1 MGIRVGIDLGTTYS
15 VVAYVNPET
24 NKAEVIPNKYGK
36 RVTPSAIAF
45 LEDGTVLFGEDALDY
60 KEACNTEFV
69 SFFKRFMGNSDYHL
83 NLRGEEYSAARLAGM
98 LLKELVA
105 VAEEV
110 TRTEVEEV
118 VVTVPAYFRHKE
130 RQATLEAAS
139 YAGILVKNIINE
151 PTAAAFAYGIH
162 GRKEKKHMLI
172 YDLGGGTFDVALAKI
187 TDTQIEIMG
196 SDGNHELGGKE
207 WDDVIARYFTQCFL
221 EEFGLDLSEEEECGR
236 KVSLLSEQVK
246 RKLSVASVAWFQIT
260 YQGHTG
266 RYQLTREVLEEM
278 SSTLLDIT
286 KDTIHRLL
294 ASLSMSVKE
303 VDGVL
308 LVGGS
313 TKMSMVSQYME
324 QNLRLNV
331 LSGVNPE
338 EAVALGAAIYAN
350 RQEEEVLY
358 LPGQKKVLD
367 SISHSLGMLSIS
379 VDGNWYVNSIL
390 IPKHSRLPISKTRA
404 FSYVTKGA
412 DSELEVYLLQG
423 EGKTPEECDVVGKY
437 VFTGMEHM
445 IGHPSII
452 HITYTYN
459 TNGLIEVKAVQTET
473 NKELEV
479 RVEEVPVDLSWMRQ
493 SPVKSQK
500 VENIVTPG
508 VVYVAI
514 DLSGSMAGVPLAQA
528 KMAIM
533 EFVMQLDLN
542 LFRVGIVAFAD
553 RVRVLL
559 EPTKDMKKLQRL
571 IQSMHVSGRLF
582 GFGNG
587 VNPFATIYEAFRT
600 KKMEEN
606 VSKYA
611 VILTDGVWS
620 YQEYAVKEAKLCHD
634 AGIEI
639 FALGFGYADQRFLE
653 QVASREDL
661 AKLTKLSELTDSF
674 TKIATA
680 IREKSSRL
688 CMMEQ
693 EE

>member
-69 SFFKRFMGNSDYHL
+69 SFFKRFMGNSDYRL
-83 NLRGEEYSAARLAGM
+83 LLKGEEYSAARLTGM

-105 VAEEV
+105 EAEEV
-110 TRTEVEEV
+110 SGKKVEEAV
-118 VVTVPAYFRHKE
+118 ITVPAYFRHKE
-130 RQATLEAAS
+130 RQATLDAAA
-139 YAGILVKNIINE
+139 YAGIVVKNIINE

-187 TDTQIEIMG
+187 TDTQIEILG

-207 WDDVIARYFTQCFL
+207 WDDVIARYFTQCFM
-221 EEFGLDLSEEEECGR
+221 EEFGLDLSEEEECGQ
-236 KVSLLSEQVK
+236 KVSMLSEQVK
-246 RKLSVASVAWFQIT
+246 RKLSVASVAWFHIT

-266 RYQLTREVLEEM
+266 KYQLTREALEGI

-313 TKMSMVSQYME
+313 TKMSMVREYME
-324 QNLRLNV
+324 QTLQLNV
-331 LSGVNPE
+331 VSGVNPE

-350 RQEEEVLY
+350 GQEEVLY

-390 IPKHSRLPISKTRA
+390 IPKHSRLPASKTRT
-404 FSYVTKGA
+404 FSYVTKEA

-423 EGKTPEECDVVGKY
+423 EGKTPEECEVVGKY
-437 VFTGMEHM
+437 VFTGMEH
-445 IGHPSII
+445 IREHPSMIY
-452 HITYTYN
+452 ITYTYN
-459 TNGLIEVKAVQTET
+459 TNGLIEVSGVQSET

-479 RVEEVPVDLSWMRQ
+479 RVEELPVDLSWMKQ
-493 SPVKSQK
+493 SPVKSQR
-500 VENIVTPG
+500 VETTLNPG
-508 VVYVAI
+508 VVYVVI
-514 DLSGSMAGVPLAQA
+514 DLSGSMAGVPLAEA

-542 LFRVGIVAFAD
+542 TFSVGIIGFAD
-553 RVRVLL
+553 RVRILL
-559 EPTKDMKKLQRL
+559 EPTKDVKKLQRL
-571 IQSMHVSGRLF
+571 IQSIHVSGRLF

-587 VNPFATIYEAFRT
+587 VNPFAIIYEAFRT
-600 KKMEEN
+600 KKIEEN

-620 YQEYAVKEAKLCHD
+620 YQEYAIKEAKLCHD

-661 AKLTKLSELTDSF
+661 AKLIRLPELTHSF